1 MTNLIEHQPNH
12 NHILIHLPN
21 THIHIPKL
29 RLLTPSASWM
39 IFVIAY
45 WMKEEDLKERF
56 EGKLYDRYEVLEVI
70 GSGTFGKVY
79 LVRSS

>member
-1 MTNLIEHQPNH
+1 
-12 NHILIHLPN
+12 
-21 THIHIPKL
+21 
-29 RLLTPSASWM
+29 M